1 MSGETNNSRRVGSS
15 SPFVIAAI
23 ALIVFAA
30 AIFYGF
36 YQPYKLE
43 VPLAHE
49 SSAALKSDTI
59 EQTSLKI
66 LIVGDMMLDR
76 NVRNLINKKSFDTFF
91 SGVKELVQSV
101 DIAVANLE
109 GAFTPFPSI
118 TAGLKSKELQFTFDP
133 ALAPAVADLGF
144 DILGLANNHSW
155 NFGREGLEMTR
166 RYIGGA
172 GMLYYGDPNNST
184 ELSTIITKNGITIG
198 FVGFHEFHYV
208 NFDKVFLEIVRLRPI
223 VDVLIV
229 SPHWGI
235 EYDKKPTPK
244 MIQWAHQFID
254 DGADA
259 VIGAHSHII
268 GEKEEYKGKMI
279 YYSLGNFAFDQY
291 FSKETME
298 GLGVVITVDKNLN
311 ENDLQYQEV
320 LIKVDR
326 EGTRVATSTKP

>member
-1 MSGETNNSRRVGSS
+1 M
-15 SPFVIAAI
+15 IAVI

-43 VPLAHE
+43 V
-49 SSAALKSDTI
+49 SSVLKFDAT
-59 EQTSLKI
+59 EPASLKI
-66 LIVGDMMLDR
+66 LVVGDMMLDR

-109 GAFTPFPSI
+109 GAFTPYPSV
-118 TAGLKSKELQFTFDP
+118 TASLKSKELQFTFDP
-133 ALAPAVADLGF
+133 AHAPAVADLGF

-184 ELSTIITKNGITIG
+184 EISTVITKNGITIG

-208 NFDKVFLEIVRLRPI
+208 NFDKVFLEIARLRPL

-235 EYDKKPTPK
+235 EYDKKPTEK
-244 MIQWAHQFID
+244 MVQWAHQFID

-268 GEKEEYKGKMI
+268 GEKEEYKDKMI

-298 GLGVVITVDKNLN
+298 GLGLIITVNKNLN
-311 ENDLQYQEV
+311 ESNLRYQEV
-320 LIKVDR
+320 LIKTDR
-326 EGTRVATSTKP
+326 EGTRVATSTNP